1 MHTKWGVQYIQQL
14 RGPMRVYIG
23 FVGIFGQGSQ
33 QDSVEGTYHANR
45 RKRSETRSRM
55 KFNSLN
61 ASNSL
66 QGGGL
71 YQNII
76 IQLHRKSQGLYTC
89 TMYYIHVYTVLYTF
103 TCMYMFYID
112 DIHNII
118 SVSKYHKCVHICIY
132 LFLIYILYFKY
143 CNCNL

>member
-1 MHTKWGVQYIQQL
+1 M
-14 RGPMRVYIG
+14 YIG
-23 FVGIFGQGSQ
+23 FVGIFGRGSQ

-76 IQLHRKSQGLYTC
+76 I
-89 TMYYIHVYTVLYTF
+89 
-103 TCMYMFYID
+103 
-112 DIHNII
+112 
-118 SVSKYHKCVHICIY
+118 
-132 LFLIYILYFKY
+132 
-143 CNCNL
+143 